1 MDEFSDIF
9 GKRLRNL
16 MDEHDLTQIQL
27 AEQLEYLTNSALSLY
42 VLNKR
47 LPRID
52 SAIDIA
58 KYFDVSLDYLFGLS
72 DVKKPINQAI
82 VNMPVLKSYYNGKN
96 NYDESNISEYLPIAK
111 AKFKDANNLFGF
123 TIKSQLMRPRFY
135 EGDLT
140 IVERTKDVKTGDI
153 ILVAIG
159 NDDAIIRELTT
170 TNGGW
175 VLNPFS
181 PVQPPTFYSWDDMEK
196 QNVRLIGKVIESLVK
211 Y

>member
-1 MDEFSDIF
+1 MDDYVMLFA
-9 GKRLRNL
+9 KRLRKL
-16 MDEHDLTQIQL
+16 MEDKGINQTELGDELTFV
-27 AEQLEYLTNSALSLY
+27 TNNAISLY
-42 VLNKR
+42 ALGKR
-47 LPRID
+47 TPKLD
-52 SAIDIA
+52 TAIEIA
-58 KYFDVSLDYLFGLS
+58 NYFDVTLDYLFGLS

-111 AKFKDANNLFGF
+111 AKFKDANNIFGF